1 MKKYSNSVMTK
12 ELSDKSMK
20 IILTHYLMV
29 TKVQKVT
36 YFPKISVS
44 IIWRRYSFSFH
55 FLKYRYPLCGE
66 DIASSENSQAN
77 ALY

>member
-20 IILTHYLMV
+20 IILTHCVMV

-44 IIWRRYSFSFH
+44 ILWRRYDFLSFYSNISIH
-55 FLKYRYPLCGE
+55 SVEK
-66 DIASSENSQAN
+66 I
-77 ALY
+77 